1 MSDVIISN
9 TLDKKEVTKLWNLN
23 NVKRKVFGSSSSAH
37 NSYNTK
43 YLLEHE
49 QKFYSVLKGNTLCLL
64 YAHAVNAL
72 AVLPTCMSDARVS

>member
-37 NSYNTK
+37 NSYNNK

-49 QKFYSVLKGNTLCLL
+49 QKFCFEGQHTVPSIC
-64 YAHAVNAL
+64 
-72 AVLPTCMSDARVS
+72 TCC